1 MSKRRGIFN
10 NLKELYEYY
19 GKEKADKLFSYNIGL
34 MLVDSEACDLYRNA
48 DNDYTDE
55 DEAEFIALVGEDVAR
70 RIMREQPE
78 NYPIMVSHWCFMK
91 SDVIR
96 END

>member
-1 MSKRRGIFN
+1 MATYRQNASYDFISKKPWDPATAEVI
-10 NLKELYEYY
+10 
-19 GKEKADKLFSYNIGL
+19 D
-34 MLVDSEACDLYRNA
+34 
-48 DNDYTDE
+48 DE

-70 RIMREQPE
+70 RIAREQPE

>member
-1 MSKRRGIFN
+1 MSEKREIFN
-10 NLKELYEYY
+10 SSEELYEYY
-19 GKEKADKLFSYNIGL
+19 GEEKADELFSYNIGL

-55 DEAEFIALVGEDVAR
+55 DETEFIALVGEDIAR
-70 RIMREQPE
+70 KIAREQPE

-96 END
+96 DDY